1 MLKEVGMLNY
11 FNITLDCLGKVGT
24 SVTRFCEIS
33 PLWHNFKVLGKF
45 LCVFSIWQNVDPT
58 LAKMSCY
65 WANLHCW
72 RWPNILKQFIDL
84 VTLVGTLF
92 QHDLRLSLRINN

>member
-1 MLKEVGMLNY
+1 MLNY

-45 LCVFSIWQNVDPT
+45 LCVYLVFGKMLILHWQKCHAIGQICIAVDGQ
-58 LAKMSCY
+58 
-65 WANLHCW
+65 
-72 RWPNILKQFIDL
+72 IF
-84 VTLVGTLF
+84 
-92 QHDLRLSLRINN
+92 